1 MAAQDA
7 CLPLRRINLTDK
19 VALIRDV
26 GHCPLE
32 TVAKNFRDVNAYAVI
47 VGLSANRL
55 ARQAAPGA
63 GEAGEVVKK
72 PEEIDMEEDVDVHI
86 TPKFIIFFV
95 GSMCCSLVFIY
106 LFIQYLVAVIGVF
119 EPLFYRVPI
128 GTTRLPS
135 YAFPCFYGSLEV
147 RQVFLVIFS
156 VCLAFSWVVIRHEPK
171 AWLLQDFLGIIFSI
185 YILKSLRMPN
195 LKVICTLLVLLFFYD
210 IFFVFITP
218 YLVPKTMPHN
228 QTGSFAKSSGYGDSI
243 MVEVARGGGSHEQIP
258 MVMRVPHFG
267 NEDIA
272 ACSGQ
277 YSVLGFGDILIPAD
291 DAQSVGR
298 GARATGRL
306 GQEETVR

>member
-1 MAAQDA
+1 MF
-7 CLPLRRINLTDK
+7 
-19 VALIRDV
+19 V
-26 GHCPLE
+26 
-32 TVAKNFRDVNAYAVI
+32 
-47 VGLSANRL
+47 L
-55 ARQAAPGA
+55 A
-63 GEAGEVVKK
+63 
-72 PEEIDMEEDVDVHI
+72 
-86 TPKFIIFFV
+86 
-95 GSMCCSLVFIY
+95 SS
-106 LFIQYLVAVIGVF
+106 VAVVGVF
-119 EPLFYRVPI
+119 EPLFYSVPI

-277 YSVLGFGDILIPAD
+277 YSVLGFGDILIPGFLVAYVHSFD
-291 DAQSVGR
+291 LIVTQ
-298 GARATGRL
+298 GRL
-306 GQEETVR
+306 YYVTSMIAYGVGLVLTFAGLYITKMAQPALLYLVPATLIPVIGIAWYRSELRDIWYGIKVGVVFKGHVLNRWNE